1 MSDEHQHSRRSIL
14 RTAGLTAGSV
24 ALGAIG
30 TAGAAAA
37 CDGQTETTVETGSL
51 SGATDAETLTHTAQ
65 LAEPCELVFA
75 LSSADATD
83 FDLYVT
89 LDGRTPSTDDFDRK
103 SETSFTSGEQI
114 TLDADA
120 LSGADTFGLLVDSY
134 TAGGSYRLE
143 ITETASG
150 DGEQPNQP
158 PTADFT
164 VDPSTPTVGE
174 TVTVEAEASDP
185 DGSIAA
191 YEWDFGDGSTATGRT
206 AATTYDAAD
215 DYAVALTVTDDDGA
229 TDTATRTITVEPDE
243 GGGGECDRTLTRT
256 ETGTLSGTGDG
267 DAYTYATRTAEPC
280 ELTLSLSGDAGTDF
294 DLYLTYDGRTPTTD
308 NWDERS
314 YNYGSD
320 EEIVADPD
328 QLAGDAEFG
337 VLVNSYD
344 GAGNYELVFE
354 EVGGGGQ
361 APNEGPTA
369 RIDVS
374 PAEPVAGE
382 QITFDGTGSADPDG
396 TIASYEWTLDGDVVS
411 SEPSDTFTLDAGE
424 YTAGLTVT
432 DDDGASDAASATLTV
447 APDDGG
453 DCGAQ
458 RETASVSDNL
468 YGIFGGDTYTYDT
481 RTADPC
487 RTTLTLD
494 GPAGANFDL
503 YVTLDGRTPST
514 DDYDE
519 RSAGAGPDEE
529 LVLEAV
535 DATTAVGILVD
546 PASGYGEYTLEV
558 EELGA

>member
-1 MSDEHQHSRRSIL
+1 MSDRREHSRRSIL
-14 RTAGLTAGSV
+14 RTAGSV
-24 ALGAIG
+24 ALGAVG

-37 CDGQTETTVETGSL
+37 CDGRTETTVETGSL
-51 SGATDAETLTHTAQ
+51 SGATDARTLTHTAE

-75 LSSADATD
+75 LASDEATD

-103 SETSFTSGEQI
+103 SETSFTSGETV
-114 TLDADA
+114 TLEGDA
-120 LSGADTFGLLVDSY
+120 LSGADTFGVLVDSY

-158 PTADFT
+158 PTADFA
-164 VDPSTPTVGE
+164 VSPAAPVVGE
-174 TVTVEAEASDP
+174 AVTLEADATDP
-185 DGSIAA
+185 DGSIAS
-191 YEWDFGDGSTATGRT
+191 YDWDLGDGTTASGRT
-206 AATTYDAAD
+206 ATTTYDAED
-215 DYAVALTVTDDDGA
+215 EYTVSLTVTDDDGG
-229 TDTATRTITVEPDE
+229 TDTATRTITVERDDD
-243 GGGGECDRTLTRT
+243 GGQCDRTLTRT
-256 ETGTLSGTGDG
+256 ETGTLSGTGDD

-280 ELTLSLSGDAGTDF
+280 DLTLSLSGDAGTDF
-294 DLYLTYDGRTPTTD
+294 DLYLTYDGRTPTTR

-344 GAGNYELVFE
+344 GAGDYELVFE
-354 EVGGGGQ
+354 EVGGGGE

-382 QITFDGTGSADPDG
+382 AITFDGTGSSDPDG
-396 TIASYEWTLDGDVVS
+396 TIASYEWTLDGEVVS
-411 SEPSDTFTLDAGE
+411 TEPSDTFTLDAGE
-424 YTAGLTVT
+424 YTAELTVT
-432 DDDGASDAASATLTV
+432 DDEGASDSTAATLTV

-453 DCGAQ
+453 NCGAE
-458 RETASVSDNL
+458 RETASTSDRL

-481 RTADPC
+481 STATPC
-487 RTTLTLD
+487 RATVTLD
-494 GPAGANFDL
+494 GPAGADFDL
-503 YVTLDGRTPST
+503 YVTLDGRTPT
-514 DDYDE
+514 RDDYDE
-519 RSAGAGPDEE
+519 RSAGPGADEE
-529 LVLEAV
+529 LVLTDV
-535 DATTAVGILVD
+535 DAGTSVGILVD
-546 PASGYGEYTLEV
+546 PASGYGEYIIAV